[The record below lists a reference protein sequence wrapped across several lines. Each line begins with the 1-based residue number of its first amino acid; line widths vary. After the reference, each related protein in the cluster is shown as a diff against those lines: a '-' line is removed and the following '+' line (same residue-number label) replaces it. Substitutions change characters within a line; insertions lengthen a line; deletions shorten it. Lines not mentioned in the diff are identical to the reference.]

1 MRIALSGSACA
12 AIWLLAAPA
21 MATTCDDLPADR
33 STVGAE
39 SRTMTPEDL
48 LGLRDIGAA
57 WTTAPETPVFDL
69 SPDGQRVVFELH
81 RADAATNSYCSAIIE
96 VSLKPGA
103 APLILASGLGQRLA
117 TVSSFGFAVQIPSGL
132 PATASPKWS
141 PDGQWVAFLK
151 STDGLTQLWRV
162 RADGMGAEAVTHE
175 AFDIEDFRWSEDGGA
190 LLFAG
195 RPALRKSQEAIDV
208 EALSGYHYDDRF
220 IPGDGSRPLVREP
233 IETKTFSLDLKTGNK
248 TPIAAFPEPQTQDG
262 KAWLVSA
269 DAKDVTALSRLHAIL
284 PGKAE
289 VVCDRPECLG
299 VRDYKWL
306 PGHQS
311 IVYLRREGWG
321 DSQTGV
327 YVWGPG
333 QGPRRVLSTDDV
345 LMGCQPTT
353 DALICAY
360 ETSVQPREIVHVD
373 LDTGQITPLFDPN
386 PEIKMLRLGSV
397 RRLHWTNAFG
407 LDTFGDLVLPP
418 DHTPGEVHPL
428 VVVQYQSRGF
438 LRGGTG
444 NEFPIQALAAHGFAV
459 LSVERPPTIGTL
471 KKPSSWEEV
480 NRLNAADWADYRSVQ
495 SSLEIGVSQVVALGV
510 ADPRRVGLTGLSNGS
525 SVAQFTLLHSHVFS
539 IAAVGTCCDEPY
551 VTTVLDGPA
560 FTAQMHRYG
569 YPSLL
574 EDGKAFWA
582 KVSIPMNA
590 AGFNT
595 PLLMQLPEHEY
606 LGALESYTA
615 LKLSGKPVDMYVF
628 PDDYHVLFQPAHR
641 LAAYHRVVD
650 WFDFWFND
658 RLDPARENT
667 EQYQV
672 WQGLRASAAKTLSAS
687 PGP

>member
-1 MRIALSGSACA
+1 MRVALHGSACA

-21 MATTCDDLPADR
+21 MAATCDDLLEDR
-33 STVGAE
+33 ATVGVVGG
-39 SRTMTPEDL
+39 TMTPEDL
-48 LGLRDIGAA
+48 LGLRDMGAA
-57 WTTAPETPVFDL
+57 WTTAPDTPVFDL
-69 SPDGQRVVFELH
+69 SPDGLRVVFELH
-81 RADAATNSYCSAIIE
+81 RADAATNSYCSAIVE
-96 VSLKPGA
+96 VPLSPGA
-103 APLILASGLGQRLA
+103 APLVLASGLGQRLE

-132 PATASPKWS
+132 PATANPTWS
-141 PDGQWVAFLK
+141 PDSHWVAFLK
-151 STDGLTQLWRV
+151 PTDGVTQLWRV
-162 RADGMGAEAVTHE
+162 KADGTGAEAVTHE
-175 AFDIEDFRWSEDGGA
+175 AFDVEDFRWSEDGAA

-195 RPALRKSQEAIDV
+195 RPALQKSEEAIDV

-220 IPGDGSRPLVREP
+220 IPGDSSRPLVREP
-233 IETKTFSLDLKTGNK
+233 IETKTFSLDLKTGKK
-248 TPIAAFPEPQTQDG
+248 TPIAAFPEPQTRYG

-269 DAKDVTALSRLHAIL
+269 DPKDVTALSRLHTIL

-289 VVCDRPECLG
+289 VVCDHPECLG

-306 PGHQS
+306 PGRQS
-311 IVYLRREGWG
+311 IVYLRHEGWA

-327 YVWGPG
+327 YVWRPG
-333 QGPRRVLSTDDV
+333 QAPRRVLVTDDV
-345 LMGCQPTT
+345 LMGCRPSAV
-353 DALICAY
+353 ALICAH
-360 ETSVQPREIVHVD
+360 ETSVQPREIVRLD
-373 LDTGQITPLFDPN
+373 LGSGQITPLFDPN
-386 PEIKMLRLGSV
+386 PEIKTLRLGSV

-418 DHTPGEVHPL
+418 GHAPGDIHPL
-428 VVVQYQSRGF
+428 IVVQYQSRGF

-444 NEFPIQALAAHGFAV
+444 NEFPIQVLAAHGFAV

-480 NRLNAADWADYRSVQ
+480 NRRNAVDWADYRSVQ
-495 SSLEIGVSQVVALGV
+495 SSLETGVAQVLALGV
-510 ADPRRVGLTGLSNGS
+510 ADTRRAGLTGLSNGS

-539 IAAVGTCCDEPY
+539 VAAVGTCCDEPY
-551 VTTVLDGPA
+551 VTSVLDGPA

-582 KVSIPMNA
+582 DVSIPMHA
-590 AGFNT
+590 ADFNT

-628 PDDYHVLFQPAHR
+628 PRDYHVLFQPAHR
-641 LAAYHRVVD
+641 LAAYRRVVD

-658 RLDPARENT
+658 RIDPAPEKVG
-667 EQYQV
+667 QYQV
-672 WQGLRASAAKTLSAS
+672 WQGLRAAAAKALGAS